1 MKNMLFLGFITFII
15 SACNSVQDA
24 AQNTMTSAVE
34 SAIESQTGQK
44 MDLADAGSFEDNAVK
59 ASFLIDGTE
68 KITSKSKMVGTI
80 IGSNEKGN
88 GKLISF
94 QFQDEE
100 GTMIMVNVSKIP
112 NNFNLPFPTK
122 MYKQNEAPIDSHSAM
137 VTYIKASESGMYSY
151 LSFGGTL
158 TINELN
164 NKASIS
170 INGKAEDA
178 MDLEKPENW
187 KHMKASFV
195 ITSPIIQ
202 TIGFDK
208 NEIIK

>member
-59 ASFLIDGTE
+59 ASFQIDGTE

-80 IGSNEKGN
+80 MGSNEEGN

-112 NNFNLPFPTK
+112 NNFNLPFNTK
-122 MYKQNEAPIDSHSAM
+122 MYKQNEAPSDSHSAM